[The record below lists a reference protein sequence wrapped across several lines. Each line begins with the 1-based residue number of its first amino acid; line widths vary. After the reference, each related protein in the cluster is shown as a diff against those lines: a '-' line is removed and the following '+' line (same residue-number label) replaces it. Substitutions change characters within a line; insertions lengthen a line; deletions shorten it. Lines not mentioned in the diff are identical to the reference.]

1 MLVKYFM
8 DYKLYTLVDIT
19 HTKQYRLESGKEL
32 QRHQEQ
38 NFNTVLQTLGIRSNI
53 WYAHGPLLM
62 EVKGSLVG
70 FETEEIIRVWRFDW
84 STERDY
90 LYEIDGDPVG
100 FLKEDFHLVPYISG
114 LGEAMQ
120 QQYTVFNTQQPGAN
134 IVFHLKQ

>member
-1 MLVKYFM
+1 M

-84 STERDY
+84 TTERDY
-90 LYEIDGDPVG
+90 LYENNGDPVG
-100 FLKEDFHLVPYISG
+100 FLKDDFHLVPYISG
-114 LGEAMQ
+114 LGEAME
-120 QQYTVFNTQQPGAN
+120 QQYAVFNTYQPGAN